1 MKKNAS
7 WWFGATLGAVLAVA
21 FVVMVVN
28 LATGGWGMMWFGW
41 GHGWGMM
48 GPWMMGPWMMGGW
61 ISQVFWLI
69 VLIAFIATLGIW
81 ASRSGKK

>member
-1 MKKNAS
+1 VKKNAS

-28 LATGGWGMMWFGW
+28 LATG
-41 GHGWGMM
+41 GWGMM